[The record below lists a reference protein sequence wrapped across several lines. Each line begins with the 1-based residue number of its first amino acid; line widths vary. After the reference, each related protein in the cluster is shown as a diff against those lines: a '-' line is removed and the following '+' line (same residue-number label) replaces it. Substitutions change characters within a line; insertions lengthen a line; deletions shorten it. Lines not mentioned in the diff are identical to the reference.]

1 MADIYS
7 LSISVH
13 MNGKDSKSIQQRQ
26 QNPKTLSGEWE
37 EKMSNIKLLKECS
50 VRKGGHNELPTRPR
64 PKTPPEGQG
73 GEMSKYLEFQL
84 LEQKPKT
91 KVIEVLSKEH
101 ESSLG
106 IIKWFSRWRQYAF
119 FPQNETV
126 FNVECLND
134 IQSYIRG
141 LR

>member
-1 MADIYS
+1 
-7 LSISVH
+7 
-13 MNGKDSKSIQQRQ
+13 
-26 QNPKTLSGEWE
+26 
-37 EKMSNIKLLKECS
+37 MSNIKLLKECS
-50 VRKGGHNELPTRPR
+50 IRKGGHNELPTRPR
-64 PKTPPEGQG
+64 PKTPPKGQG
-73 GEMSKYLEFQL
+73 GEISKYLEFQL

-106 IIKWFSRWRQYAF
+106 IIRWFNRWRQYAF
-119 FPQNETV
+119 FPESGTV

-134 IQSYIRG
+134 IQSYIRE